1 MLEGRVKRQFKSFS
15 FSRSGMFEWTRL
27 NIGREERKP
36 VTNQEKPSRGYSTS
50 ELQDKFRPRISVGDD
65 YRARCAVRSKTVLL
79 SVGHGGNAAM

>member
-36 VTNQEKPSRGYSTS
+36 VTNQEKPSGGYSTS
-50 ELQDKFRPRISVGDD
+50 ELPDLESPLVTIIGALCRTDQDSLAER
-65 YRARCAVRSKTVLL
+65 
-79 SVGHGGNAAM
+79 